1 MYGVNLN
8 VLAESCPTAKLPN
21 TEDLGPNAKRE
32 LQMDLFLNFISTL
45 VSKSDLSQQSPLE
58 LGFGASIGLH
68 EAKHSD
74 PDTSKVIP
82 DNGFARN

>member
-1 MYGVNLN
+1 
-8 VLAESCPTAKLPN
+8 
-21 TEDLGPNAKRE
+21 
-32 LQMDLFLNFISTL
+32 MDLFLHFISTL
-45 VSKSDLSQQSPLE
+45 VSISGLSQQSPIG

-82 DNGFARN
+82 DDGFARNCGCDKIEHHLNLCL

>member
-1 MYGVNLN
+1 
-8 VLAESCPTAKLPN
+8 
-21 TEDLGPNAKRE
+21 
-32 LQMDLFLNFISTL
+32 MDLFLNFISTL

-68 EAKHSD
+68 KAKYSD

>member
-1 MYGVNLN
+1 
-8 VLAESCPTAKLPN
+8 
-21 TEDLGPNAKRE
+21 
-32 LQMDLFLNFISTL
+32 MDLFLHFISTL